1 MSSQGS
7 RKRFRRESL
16 GLLVVLAMSGP
27 LVAPDG
33 ATAAKF
39 NLGGGVVHGEVVF
52 DDPGL
57 SGDPNTCVSNLHFS
71 IEAVAPGVAYNT
83 VTTGFVGDLEMTGD
97 GWSDCGTPLGS
108 GGTLTLHVTGTGPT
122 GSEIVCDP
130 LQGGF
135 SRTATVVTVDLFG
148 SCTVNNY
155 GTAQIQFL
163 SVLQFTPTAP
173 TGAPATGASIKEAI
187 FDGDFVIVPAAS

>member
-1 MSSQGS
+1 MSSLGS
-7 RKRFRRESL
+7 RKRARRRAL
-16 GLLVVLAMSGP
+16 GLLAVLAVGVP
-27 LVAPDG
+27 LFSPDG
-33 ATAAKF
+33 AKAAKF
-39 NLGGGVVHGEVVF
+39 NVGGGAVHGSVVF

-57 SGDPNTCVSNLHFS
+57 SGNPDTCVPNLHFGL
-71 IEAVAPGVAYNT
+71 EALAPGVAYNT
-83 VTTGFVGDLEMTGD
+83 VTTGFVGDLEITGD
-97 GWSDCGTPLGS
+97 GTSDCGTPLGS

-130 LQGGF
+130 LSGGF
-135 SRTATVVTVDLFG
+135 SRTATAVTVDLSG

-163 SVLQFTPTAP
+163 AVLQFTPTAP
-173 TGAPATGASIKEAI
+173 AGAPATGANIMEAI